1 MKMIYFKVASHVR
14 LLMSVSVNYFTDF
27 GRGWHVV
34 HASKVQHDLSVCGII
49 ILTSFSII
57 IIFLPFPLPFLT
69 HSSTL
74 VPSEVAKLCM

>member
-1 MKMIYFKVASHVR
+1 MKMIRFKVASHVR
-14 LLMSVSVNYFTDF
+14 LLMSVSVNFFTDF
-27 GRGWHVV
+27 GRGWHVANV
-34 HASKVQHDLSVCGII
+34 SKVQHDLSVCGI